1 VEVVADPSSGDTV
14 RATVTISVVDD
25 ASETGFVFIDP
36 AGTPQVGFP
45 LFASLMH
52 TEGDPI
58 EPRWQWQRSM
68 PDGTWADIPGAIQ
81 DIYIPTELDAGRR
94 LRALVVFGNP
104 RGDGEGLAGA
114 VTERV
119 PGEAQ
124 VIPTAGTGATP
135 EEVFGVLG
143 HSLAAVWLYDNATQ
157 TWAVYSP
164 WNPPEANDLKTVS
177 SNDVVWMD
185 VISEV
190 QFQGKT
196 LYPGWN
202 LVIVN

>member
-1 VEVVADPSSGDTV
+1 
-14 RATVTISVVDD
+14 
-25 ASETGFVFIDP
+25 
-36 AGTPQVGFP
+36 
-45 LFASLMH
+45 
-52 TEGDPI
+52 
-58 EPRWQWQRSM
+58 M

-114 VTERV
+114 VTERL

-135 EEVFGVLG
+135 KEVFGVVE
-143 HSLAAVWLYDNATQ
+143 HNLAAVWRYDNATQ

-164 WNPPEANDLKTVS
+164 WNPPEVNDLKTVS
-177 SNDVVWMD
+177 SGDVVWMD

-202 LVIVN
+202 LIVVN